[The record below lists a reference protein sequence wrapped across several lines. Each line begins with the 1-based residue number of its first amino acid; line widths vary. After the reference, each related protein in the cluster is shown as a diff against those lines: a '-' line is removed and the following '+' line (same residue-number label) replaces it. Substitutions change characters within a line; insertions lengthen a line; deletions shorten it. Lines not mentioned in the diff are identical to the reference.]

1 MVLAEPPDPAAGL
14 REVSCTRRVRFLWTD
29 STDRHSDLCSYPL
42 SLGSVLRCHSC
53 QTVLMAVVRA
63 SGRHRLGLLRN
74 RNADA
79 RTRKHFR
86 SLMGAAT
93 NNYWTYPA
101 HPFGGYKVVV
111 NPPSMTKSAPVTFPA
126 RSLASRRTRSATSW
140 G

>member
-86 SLMGAAT
+86 SLIGGANEQLLDVSRA
-93 NNYWTYPA
+93 PLLA
-101 HPFGGYKVVV
+101 V
-111 NPPSMTKSAPVTFPA
+111 TKLSST
-126 RSLASRRTRSATSW
+126 RRR
-140 G
+140 